1 MKGTNM
7 ALKSRSECSPA
18 EALLYLD
25 VYFATNDLLTTALAK
40 YERLIIDATSSADRS
55 LYRAEALQAERELEM
70 LRNKR
75 RSFLADE
82 ASIKPPS
89 KATVDKA
96 VALAQ
101 KLAETAAKQA
111 QGAAVIEM
119 VAKGLEAFAKIQ
131 AAA

>member
-1 MKGTNM
+1 M
-7 ALKSRSECSPA
+7 ALKSRSECSPD

-40 YERLIIDATSSADRS
+40 YERLIIEAKSSADRS
-55 LYRAEALQAERELEM
+55 LYRAEALNAERELEL

-89 KATVDKA
+89 QQTVDKA
-96 VALAQ
+96 VALA
-101 KLAETAAKQA
+101 KTLAETAATQA
-111 QGAAVIEM
+111 QGQAIIDI
-119 VAKGLEAFAKIQ
+119 VAKGLDAFAKTQ